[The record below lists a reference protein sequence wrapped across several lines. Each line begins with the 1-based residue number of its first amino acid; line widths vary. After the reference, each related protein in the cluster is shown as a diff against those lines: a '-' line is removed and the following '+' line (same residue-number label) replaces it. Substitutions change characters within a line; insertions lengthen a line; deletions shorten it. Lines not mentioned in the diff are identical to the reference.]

1 MDELDKIQEI
11 KSKYG
16 NQAESIIADGLGLVK
31 KGKKYKCPQSSYHK
45 NGDKDPSMSW
55 DPKLHQFHCFTCG
68 HNIDI
73 YGYYREHLNYDHG
86 EVMRELLNEDD
97 VKATTMQKSRTTF
110 MDEARKVIDI
120 TQECIEYIKLRGI
133 TEDTIKTFKLG
144 TYKGSIAFPYYKND
158 TIVGYKTRKPIKNP
172 GKPKMLSIKGSKP
185 YLYNIQNIKPEGELV
200 ICEGEFDCMVIH
212 QVGYSNVVSVGAGAN
227 SLSAL
232 IEQATEYLE
241 KFTSLII
248 VSDNDDSGHN
258 MDKLFLEKF
267 KSKVKLI
274 DKSLYDRNDIN
285 EEYVVNGESKVR
297 EIVESARLK
306 IEGRRDLDL
315 QPYKGI
321 TSGNR
326 RYIPT
331 GLHSIDMAIN
341 DLVTGC
347 TTLVTGR
354 SNDGKSTFVR
364 QVIANAIDKNNKVY
378 LMSGEGDQE
387 ILINELYQSVIGRD
401 KKNYEYVKINKRY
414 RKEPKP
420 EILKKLQKWHKGK
433 LVMFNKG
440 DSKLKTIRELLDML
454 TTEIKVNNYELVVI
468 DNLMS
473 ILSVQAAEK
482 YEQQADFM
490 QNLADMAKA
499 YNTHIILVLH
509 PNKTYQKGQQMVFEQ
524 ISGSSDLYNKADNV
538 IAVRKED
545 DEEKKAQGING
556 YISVLKNRYYPDLPE
571 VEVNFHQDTGLL
583 LEITDSRE
591 LLLYNFNWEGLEVPE
606 GFQISTSEDCPF

>member
-1 MDELDKIQEI
+1 MDELEKIQEI

-16 NQAESIIADGLGLVK
+16 NEAESIIADGLGLFK
-31 KGKKYKCPQSSYHK
+31 QGKKYRCPQTSYHK
-45 NGDKDPSMSW
+45 NGDRNPSMSW

-68 HNIDI
+68 HNIDL
-73 YGYYREHLNYDHG
+73 YGYYREHLNYDHA
-86 EVMRELLNEDD
+86 EVMRELLGEDD
-97 VKATTMQKSRTTF
+97 IRKTSMQQSRTTF
-110 MDEARKVIDI
+110 MDEVKKVRPV
-120 TQECIEYIKLRGI
+120 TQECIDYIKLRGI
-133 TEDTIKTFKLG
+133 TEDTIKYFNIG
-144 TYKGSIAFPYYKND
+144 TYKGSIAFPYYRND
-158 TIVGYKTRKPIKNP
+158 TIVGYKTRKPLKNP

-185 YLYNIQNIKPEGELV
+185 YLYNAQNVKPHGELV

-212 QVGYSNVVSVGAGAN
+212 QCGYTNVVSVGAGGN

-232 IEQATEYLE
+232 MEQAKEYLE

-248 VSDNDDSGHN
+248 VSDNDETGHN
-258 MDKLFLEKF
+258 MDKLFLENHKA
-267 KSKVKLI
+267 KVKLI

-285 EEYVVNGESKVR
+285 EEYVINGEAKVR
-297 EIVESARLK
+297 EIIESARLK

-315 QPYKGI
+315 QPYKGMEA
-321 TSGNR
+321 GNR
-326 RYIPT
+326 RFIPT
-331 GLHSIDMAIN
+331 GLNSIDIAIN

-364 QVIANAIDKNNKVY
+364 QIIANAIDKNNKVY

-387 ILINELYQSVIGRD
+387 TLINELYQSVIGRD

-420 EILKKLQKWHKGK
+420 EVLKKLQKWHKGK
-433 LVMFNKG
+433 FVLFNKG
-440 DSKLKTIRELLDML
+440 DSKLKTIKELLDML
-454 TTEIKVNNYELVVI
+454 STEIKINNYELVVI

-490 QNLADMAKA
+490 QSLSDMAKA

-509 PNKTYQKGQQMVFEQ
+509 PNKTYQKGQKMAFEQ

-606 GFQISTSEDCPF
+606 GFQITTSEDCPF